1 MKGAVQGVAT
11 ATAKTPVPKELL
23 YEFVLEALAPNF
35 PKKFG
40 ILKNPI
46 KLSFFKDTKY
56 EIDLKMR

>member
-23 YEFVLEALAPNF
+23 YEFVLEALVPNF

-46 KLSFFKDTKY
+46 KLRNKRAK
-56 EIDLKMR
+56 R